1 MAEHTHTRGQI
12 RPVKQ
17 AVEDRLLALPGVQGV
32 DIDRKISHGEVTDEL
47 SIVVY
52 VAEKKDPGELSE
64 DELIPAEI
72 DGIPTDV
79 QEEVIE
85 LQSLLVP
92 QEQLL
97 SGLDTGKY
105 TPLRGGISMGPCR
118 GIYMEPPDV
127 PSPGHYL
134 TSGTLG
140 ALVRDRATG
149 ARMALTNFHVACVDD
164 TWSVGDA
171 MAQPSRPDGGS
182 CPADRYGTLTRSSLS
197 ENVDGAVITLD
208 EGVDRE
214 CRIEEIGDVQG
225 TVAAQVGTAVRKRGR
240 TTRLT
245 FGQVASTDATV
256 TVNFGDGIGTRTL
269 KNQIRVTPDT
279 AQNARFSDRG
289 DSGSVVVDAN
299 NRVLGLLWAGATNGS
314 ATFLNPINHVLNEL
328 DIELCTAGSTLV
340 TRPQIC
346 GELLTRPVVCT
357 VTRPVSCQI
366 VTRARDVCNI
376 VTSPTLGCRPP
387 ITLPGP
393 TCPPP
398 RTFTQCPP
406 QTLACGFDPLPRPGT
421 MDERTAAA
429 SPPQADADQVVDDA
443 FWLGYYTA
451 LEAMSEA
458 EAEQEGQ

>member
-1 MAEHTHTRGQI
+1 MPEQGHTRGQI

-17 AVEDRLLALPGVQGV
+17 AAEDRLLALPGVQGV
-32 DIDRKISHGEVTDEL
+32 DIDHKISGGEVTDQL

-52 VAEKKDPGELSE
+52 VAEKKDPDKLKKAER
-64 DELIPAEI
+64 IPAEI

-97 SGLDTGKY
+97 SGVDTGKY
-105 TPLRGGISMGPCR
+105 TPLRGGVSMGPCR

-140 ALVRDRATG
+140 AMVRDRSTG

-279 AQNARFSDRG
+279 GQNARFSDRG

-328 DIELCTAGSTLV
+328 DIELCTAGLTLQ
-340 TRPQIC
+340 TRPVIC
-346 GELLTRPVVCT
+346 DQLLTRAVVCT
-357 VTRPVSCQI
+357 VTRPISCQI
-366 VTRARDVCNI
+366 VTRAREVCSI

-393 TCPPP
+393 ACPPP

-406 QTLACGFDPLPRPGT
+406 QTLACGFDHLSPRAHAT
-421 MDERTAAA
+421 
-429 SPPQADADQVVDDA
+429 DADSPVSPFGTDPEQVVDDA

-451 LEAMSEA
+451 LEAMGDA
-458 EAEQEGQ
+458 EAEQEGS

>member
-1 MAEHTHTRGQI
+1 MAHHAHTRGEI

-32 DIDRKISHGEVTDEL
+32 DIDRKISDGVVTDQL
-47 SIVVY
+47 SIIVY
-52 VAEKKDPGELSE
+52 VAEKKDPSDLSE
-64 DELIPAEI
+64 EELIPAEI

-85 LQSLLVP
+85 LQAVLVP
-92 QEQLL
+92 QDQLL
-97 SGLDTGKY
+97 SGVDPASY
-105 TPLRGGISMGPCR
+105 SPLRGGISMGPCR
-118 GIYMEPPDV
+118 AISMEPPDV
-127 PSPGHYL
+127 PSPGHY
-134 TSGTLG
+134 TTVGTLG
-140 ALVRDRATG
+140 AMVRDRSSG
-149 ARMALTNFHVACVDD
+149 APMALTNFHVACVDD
-164 TWSVGDA
+164 TWSVGDT
-171 MAQPSRPDGGS
+171 MAQPGRPDGGT
-182 CPADRYGTLTRSSLS
+182 CPGDRYGTLTRSSLS
-197 ENVDGAVITLD
+197 ENVDGAVISLD
-208 EGVDRE
+208 DGVVRE
-214 CRIEEIGDVQG
+214 CRIEEIGDVTG

-245 FGQVASTDATV
+245 YGQVASTDATV
-256 TVNFGDGIGTRTL
+256 TVNFGDGIGQRTL

-279 AQNARFSDRG
+279 AQNSRFSDRG
-289 DSGSVVVDAN
+289 DSGSVVVDAT

-328 DIELCTAGSTLV
+328 DIELCTTSRTVITHPGV
-340 TRPQIC
+340 C

-366 VTRARDVCNI
+366 VTRAREVCTI

-393 TCPPP
+393 SCPPP

-406 QTLACGFDPLPRPGT
+406 QTLACGFDRLPKRST
-421 MDERTAAA
+421 
-429 SPPQADADQVVDDA
+429 ADAETPRDAVGADPEQVVDDA

-458 EAEQEGQ
+458 EAEQEGP